1 MMHFEENSLGVID
14 FRTISIAD
22 VIKCTDTL
30 NTDMY
35 YCVYDPA
42 GSILFMGKGTDMPED
57 ISSRCV
63 QTIYRI
69 HTYEELKAEYPEE
82 NESFWKIAS
91 TLNVPNKF
99 KSVVTHE
106 NYREVCTHYT
116 AEEIADAYKA
126 AVDMQSNKSK
136 IILQ

>member
-1 MMHFEENSLGVID
+1 MHFEESSSGVID
-14 FRTISIAD
+14 FRTISISD

-42 GSILFMGKGTDMPED
+42 GSILFMGRGTDMPEN

-69 HTYEELKAEYPEE
+69 HTYEEVKAEYPEE

-91 TLNVPNKF
+91 TLNVP
-99 KSVVTHE
+99 SELPIV
-106 NYREVCTHYT
+106 
-116 AEEIADAYKA
+116 
-126 AVDMQSNKSK
+126 
-136 IILQ
+136 